1 MARAPR
7 TSSALRVPLPVWNA
21 PDISTKPKLIAHLK
35 GKVTGVIP
43 TPTKGF
49 SEENIRNMIMYG
61 MSLSIP
67 EVIAKT
73 LSEET
78 PLLQSNLA
86 TFAAQFSNS
95 RHTYDV
101 SNMGGVGTFM
111 EKLFFGLDKDSKPF
125 ADINFND
132 LYNTLTDTQGVIGY
146 NLLRGRAAKNT
157 IQRFLKGAYYQ
168 ELYSTV
174 NGVSL
179 LNEGI
184 EEAGIEMKTSN
195 DFKKGLTVGK
205 FTLAK
210 SLTHH
215 DEEVLIA
222 ALRKIYSKISTLFIM
237 ATEWG
242 YTSKTRKTKLVI
254 KAAAV
259 FYELIYDKLLTAFTQ
274 GTIKVERRRESP
286 VGFGYVVTYN
296 FKKLATFR
304 TIAQNSVAMVAEMG
318 IYKHRVDMWKDAA
331 SRKEFFLEVLEYMR
345 NNNIV
350 RKGIG
355 LGIDAYSDFV

>member
-7 TSSALRVPLPVWNA
+7 TSSTLKVPLPVWNA

-61 MSLSIP
+61 ISLSIP
-67 EVIAKT
+67 EVIAET
-73 LSEET
+73 LSQET
-78 PLLQSNLA
+78 PLLQSDLA

-95 RHTYDV
+95 RHTYSVED
-101 SNMGGVGTFM
+101 MGGAGTFM
-111 EKLFFGLDKDSKPF
+111 EKLFFGLNKDSKIF
-125 ADINFND
+125 ADINFTD
-132 LYNTLTDTQGVIGY
+132 LYSTLTNRQGVLGY
-146 NLLRGRAAKNT
+146 NLLRSRAAKNT

-179 LNEGI
+179 LNEDI
-184 EEAGIEMKTSN
+184 ETAGIEMKTSS

-210 SLTHH
+210 SLTNH

-222 ALRKIYSKISTLFIM
+222 ALRKIYSKMSTLFIM

-242 YTSKTRKTKLVI
+242 QTSSARKRKLVI

-259 FYELIYDKLLTAFTQ
+259 FYELIYDKLLSAFTK
-274 GTIKVERRRESP
+274 GIIIVERRRQSG
-286 VGFGYVVTYN
+286 VGFGYVVKYN
-296 FKKLATFR
+296 FKKLDAFN

-318 IYKHRVDMWKDAA
+318 IYKHRVDMWTDAA